1 MSTSSS
7 GSGATSHST
16 NPTAAK
22 HQLVSPEGFLR
33 PVEGLPQGVT
43 KLVIYVG
50 GDGGG
55 GDTKEKLEAILRV
68 CEGINGVRAC
78 IDLSTLRSMI
88 EVSSKR
94 VKYLVL
100 NHRKGRAFTFIATD
114 RTYKKSV
121 QEEEY
126 YEVSYD
132 LFIGKLRW
140 AERALLFQ
148 DYVEKMGGD

>member
-1 MSTSSS
+1 MSTSNN
-7 GSGATSHST
+7 T
-16 NPTAAK
+16 NPTTAK

-33 PVEGLPQGVT
+33 PVEVPEGVT

-50 GDGGG
+50 GDGG

-68 CEGINGVRAC
+68 CKGINGVRAC
-78 IDLSTLRSMI
+78 IDLSTLQSMI
-88 EVSSKR
+88 EVSSQR

-114 RTYKKSV
+114 RTYRKSI

>member
-7 GSGATSHST
+7 GSGATSHNT
-16 NPTAAK
+16 NPTIAK

-33 PVEGLPQGVT
+33 PIEVPEGVT

-50 GDGGG
+50 DGVGG
-55 GDTKEKLEAILRV
+55 CDTKEKLEAILRV
-68 CEGINGVRAC
+68 CEGISGVRAC

-100 NHRKGRAFTFIATD
+100 NHRKGSAFTFIATD

-132 LFIGKLRW
+132 LFIGKLKW
-140 AERALLFQ
+140 AERALLFEKH
-148 DYVEKMGGD
+148 VEGLS

>member
-1 MSTSSS
+1 MSTSNN
-7 GSGATSHST
+7 T
-16 NPTAAK
+16 NPTIAK

-33 PVEGLPQGVT
+33 PVDVPEGVT

-50 GDGGG
+50 GDGGR
-55 GDTKEKLEAILRV
+55 DTKEKLEAIMRV

-88 EVSSKR
+88 DVSSKR

-114 RTYKKSV
+114 RTYRKSI

-140 AERALLFQ
+140 AERALLFEKH
-148 DYVEKMGGD
+148 VEDLS

>member
-16 NPTAAK
+16 NPTTAK

-33 PVEGLPQGVT
+33 PVDVPERVT

-50 GDGGG
+50 GN
-55 GDTKEKLEAILRV
+55 KEKLEAILRV
-68 CEGINGVRAC
+68 CEGIN
-78 IDLSTLRSMI
+78 
-88 EVSSKR
+88 SSKSCTDLGTLLR
-94 VKYLVL
+94 KIKAEPQKVKYLVF
-100 NHRKGRAFTFIATD
+100 NYRKSMTFTFIVKEEIYD
-114 RTYKKSV
+114 RGIQKGAL
-121 QEEEY
+121 

-132 LFIGKLRW
+132 LFIGRLRW

>member
-1 MSTSSS
+1 MSTSN
-7 GSGATSHST
+7 ST
-16 NPTAAK
+16 NPTTAK

-33 PVEGLPQGVT
+33 PVEVPEGVT
-43 KLVIYVG
+43 KLVIHV

-55 GDTKEKLEAILRV
+55 DAKEKLEAILRV
-68 CEGINGVRAC
+68 CEGINSVRAC
-78 IDLSTLRSMI
+78 MDLVTLRSMI
-88 EVSSKR
+88 NVSSKR

-114 RTYKKSV
+114 RTYKKSI

-126 YEVSYD
+126 YEISYD

-140 AERALLFQ
+140 AEGTLLLERH
-148 DYVEKMGGD
+148 VEEVS

>member
-1 MSTSSS
+1 MSTSN
-7 GSGATSHST
+7 ST
-16 NPTAAK
+16 NPTTAK
-22 HQLVSPEGFLR
+22 HQLISPEGFLR
-33 PVEGLPQGVT
+33 PVDVPEGVT

-50 GDGGG
+50 DGV

-78 IDLSTLRSMI
+78 MDLGTLRSMI

-114 RTYKKSV
+114 RTYRKSI

-132 LFIGKLRW
+132 LLIEKLRW
-140 AERALLFQ
+140 AEKSLLL
-148 DYVEKMGGD
+148 DCAVKGSPPDWD

>member
-7 GSGATSHST
+7 GSGST
-16 NPTAAK
+16 NHSGNPTTAK

-33 PVEGLPQGVT
+33 PVEVPEEVT

-50 GDGGG
+50 GD
-55 GDTKEKLEAILRV
+55 KEKLKAILGI
-68 CEGINGVRAC
+68 CERINSAREC
-78 IDLSTLRSMI
+78 MDLSILRSAPVI
-88 EVSSKR
+88 GYDSFR
-94 VKYLVL
+94 YLVFNFSKEGTFDL
-100 NHRKGRAFTFIATD
+100 LTHEGFYKAFIQ
-114 RTYKKSV
+114 KV
-121 QEEEY
+121 EC

-148 DYVEKMGGD
+148 DYVEELGLD

>member
-7 GSGATSHST
+7 GSGSTNHST
-16 NPTAAK
+16 NPTPAK

-33 PVEGLPQGVT
+33 PVEGLPEGVT

-50 GDGGG
+50 GD
-55 GDTKEKLEAILRV
+55 KEKLQAILGI
-68 CEGINGVRAC
+68 CERINSVREC
-78 IDLSTLRSMI
+78 MDLSILRSAS
-88 EVSSKR
+88 VFGYDR
-94 VKYLVL
+94 FKYLIF
-100 NHRKGRAFTFIATD
+100 NFSKDGTFSFIAEVWF
-114 RTYKKSV
+114 YKEFIQKKKC
-121 QEEEY
+121 

-148 DYVEKMGGD
+148 DYVEKMGLD

>member
-1 MSTSSS
+1 MSTSN
-7 GSGATSHST
+7 ST

-33 PVEGLPQGVT
+33 PVEVPERVT

-50 GDGGG
+50 GDGGR
-55 GDTKEKLEAILRV
+55 DTKEKLEAILRV
-68 CEGINGVRAC
+68 CGGINSVRAC
-78 IDLSTLRSMI
+78 MDLATLRSMI
-88 EVSSKR
+88 NVSSKR

-100 NHRKGRAFTFIATD
+100 NYRKGRAFTFIATD

-121 QEEEY
+121 QEGEY

-132 LFIGKLRW
+132 LFIEKLRW
-140 AERALLFQ
+140 AEEALLFQ
-148 DYVEKMGGD
+148 RHLDEVFGK